1 MAREFRGTNDITSAK
16 DIWWHRANFYVN
28 AYQGSLKETKDLSFF
43 EQAYY
48 GTIDHKD
55 NSIMPK
61 TKYLKPLTATNSP
74 GTGMIAMDFV
84 VDAFDD
90 VRKSFQYACNAGL
103 LEKSNPLMYS
113 MEAKRAYRSPYKDYE
128 TTLSGIFLRYNTEI
142 LANHTDLN
150 KITDF
155 YSYVKLFLKIIS
167 RDQTRTP
174 ITMEKWCRSTSAS
187 VFHSGLAIDIGGLD
201 IDKDQAKIDN
211 FIDDKNFNYY
221 KKVMLNRG
229 FSLMEHAPWILIA
242 DLQSPAM
249 APYLGKYRISKFEDI
264 FNRYNITYNINLNT
278 IKRIIVKY
286 YNFFAIVNSE
296 IKDLIVCSGKTK
308 QKYTQRNQIS
318 QASIADDYWY
328 DLYISFRNYEEGHPF
343 TENKIKSIKRR
354 AKILDKNKVMG
365 YINSRFGNQTWNKP
379 YGYDDFARNVRKPIS
394 SVPFANESRTSSG
407 ATLTTGTSI
416 RSSGPSGGGGGY

>member
-1 MAREFRGTNDITSAK
+1 MAREFEGTNNVASAK
-16 DIWWHRANFYVN
+16 DLWWHRANFKVN
-28 AYQGSLKETKDLSFF
+28 AYKGGIKETKDLSFF

-48 GTIDHKD
+48 GTIDHED

-61 TKYLKPLTATNSP
+61 TNYLKPLTATGNP
-74 GTGMIAMDFV
+74 ATGMVAMDFV

-128 TTLSGIFLRYNTEI
+128 TNLSGIFLRYNTEI

-150 KITDF
+150 NITDF
-155 YSYVKLFLKIIS
+155 DAYVKLFLKIIS

-187 VFHSGLAIDIGGLD
+187 VFHSGLAIDIADLD
-201 IDKDQAKIDN
+201 IDNDQTKIDN

-229 FSLMEHAPWILIA
+229 FSLMENAPWILIA

-249 APYLGKYRISKFEDI
+249 APYLGRYRINKFEDI

-286 YNFFAIVNSE
+286 YNFFAITNSE
-296 IKDLIVCSGKTK
+296 IKELIVCNGKTM
-308 QKYTQRNQIS
+308 QKYTRRQRTSLNLID
-318 QASIADDYWY
+318 DDYWY

-365 YINSRFGNQTWNKP
+365 YINNRFGNQTWNKP
-379 YGYDDFARNVRKPIS
+379 FGFDDFVRNVRKPIS
-394 SVPFANESRTSSG
+394 SVPFANESISSSG
-407 ATLTTGTSI
+407 ATPTSSTSGTSAP
-416 RSSGPSGGGGGY
+416 SSGGGY

>member
-1 MAREFRGTNDITSAK
+1 MARKFGGDNDVTSAK
-16 DIWWHRANFYVN
+16 DIWYHRANFYVN
-28 AYQGSLKETKDLSFF
+28 AYRGSVKETKDLSFF

-48 GTIDHKD
+48 GTIDNKD

-61 TKYLKPLTATNSP
+61 TKYLKPLTS
-74 GTGMIAMDFV
+74 TGNPAAGLVAMDFV

-142 LANHTDLN
+142 LANYTDLN
-150 KITDF
+150 NITDF
-155 YSYVKLFLKIIS
+155 DAYVKLFLKTIS

-187 VFHSGLAIDIGGLD
+187 VFHSGLAIDIGDLD
-201 IDKDQAKIDN
+201 IDIDQLKIDN

-229 FSLMEHAPWILIA
+229 FSLMKNAPWILIA

-249 APYLGKYRISKFEDI
+249 APYLGRYRISKFEDI
-264 FNRYNITYNINLNT
+264 FNRYNITYNINLDI

-286 YNFFAIVNSE
+286 YNFFAVLNSE
-296 IKDLIVCSGKTK
+296 IKELIVCNGKTM
-308 QKYTQRNQIS
+308 QKYTRRQRTSLNLID
-318 QASIADDYWY
+318 DDYWY

-365 YINSRFGNQTWNKP
+365 YINNRFGNQTWNKP
-379 YGYDDFARNVRKPIS
+379 FGFDDFVRNVRKPIS
-394 SVPFANESRTSSG
+394 SIPFANESRSSSG
-407 ATLTTGTSI
+407 ATPTTSTSGTST
-416 RSSGPSGGGGGY
+416 PSGGGGGY